1 MLKKERLVSASPF
14 FYGRIAWNKLSLI
27 SQVFD
32 RHMEKT
38 TSASGVKPDIE
49 FDAHFE
55 SKKHFF
61 DSGETLSYTFRKN
74 KLKELRATILKFE
87 KEIVSALKKDL
98 NKSETESFLT
108 EIGIVLAEI
117 DIAVKHIGQWMK
129 PHRKFAPLFIEPS
142 SSKVHYQPK
151 GVVLII
157 VPWNYPFYLTFTPLI
172 GAIAAGNC
180 AVVKPSEE
188 APYSARIIEKII
200 QDSFENKY
208 IGVVQ
213 GAGHL
218 VVPALM
224 AKHIFNH
231 IFFTGSSKVGKI
243 IAKAAA
249 NTLTETTLE
258 LGGKNPAIIHKTADI
273 KVAARRIAWGKC
285 TNMGQT
291 CVAPD
296 YLLVDPSILDSFI
309 KELKAAIT
317 EMYGKNPQESSDYGR
332 MINQQKFKTVLSYLT
347 QGTIVS
353 GGNSD
358 SEDLYIEPT
367 LLLNPDMDA
376 PVMQEEIFGP
386 VLPIIPIGDF
396 KEAKKIISLNPNP
409 LAAYFFGTERK
420 AIDTFIKT
428 ISFGGGCINDTLIH
442 LANPNLPFGGIMGS
456 GQGRYHGKYGFEC
469 FSHIKALVHSTT
481 FIDPSLRYPPYSN
494 SKMKWLKRLF

>member
-1 MLKKERLVSASPF
+1 MENRTS
-14 FYGRIAWNKLSLI
+14 IA
-27 SQVFD
+27 
-32 RHMEKT
+32 
-38 TSASGVKPDIE
+38 GVKPDLK

-55 SKKHFF
+55 SKKRFF
-61 DSGETLSYTFRKN
+61 DSGETLAYTFRKN
-74 KLKELRATILKFE
+74 KLQALRAAIVKYE
-87 KEIVSALKKDL
+87 EEIVEALKRDL

-117 DIAVKHIGQWMK
+117 DLALKNLRGWMQ
-129 PHRKFAPLFIEPS
+129 PNRKFAPLFIEPS

-188 APYSARIIEKII
+188 APYSALIIEKII
-200 QDSFENKY
+200 HDTFENKY
-208 IGVVQ
+208 VSVVQ
-213 GAGHL
+213 GEGHV
-218 VVPALM
+218 VVPVLM
-224 AKHIFNH
+224 EKYTFNH
-231 IFFTGSSKVGKI
+231 IFFTGSGRVGKI

-258 LGGKNPAIIHKTADI
+258 LGGKNPAIIHKSADI

-285 TNMGQT
+285 TNAGQT

-296 YLLVDPSILDSFI
+296 YLLVDPTILDSFI
-309 KELKAAIT
+309 IELKAAIA
-317 EMYGKNPQESSDYGR
+317 EMYGKNPQESPDYGR
-332 MINQQKFKTVLSYLT
+332 MINRQKFETVVAYLT
-347 QGTIVS
+347 QGTVVS

-358 SEDLYIEPT
+358 SGDLYIEPT
-367 LLLNPDMDA
+367 LLLNPDMNT

-386 VLPIIPIGDF
+386 VLPIIPIGSF
-396 KEAKKIISLNPNP
+396 EEAKKLISLNPNP
-409 LAAYFFGTERK
+409 LAAYFFGTDQK
-420 AIDTFIKT
+420 AIETFIKT

-469 FSHIKALVHSTT
+469 FSHIKAIVHSVT
-481 FIDPSLRYPPYSN
+481 FIDPSLRYPPYTK